1 MSALRT
7 GSLIGAIIT
16 MGLTAGLFWAFAYS
30 VMNALANVDDRTFVN
45 VFNKINVAILN
56 PWFAFCFGGGLVFA
70 IIAALTHLGAD
81 HRPVLLWA
89 GVAGVLYVVAL
100 AITMGI
106 NVPLNNSLALV
117 DPSESAATLAA
128 ARQSFEG
135 KWVTWNIVRAGVHT
149 AAFGAMCWALYLAGR
164 HAADLTGVGVSG
176 HVAATAVLG

>member
-16 MGLTAGLFWAFAYS
+16 MGLTAGLFWAYAYS
-30 VMNALANVDDRTFVN
+30 VMNALANVDDRTFVD

-70 IIAALTHLGAD
+70 VIAALTHLDAD
-81 HRPVLLWA
+81 RRKVLLWVV
-89 GVAGVLYVVAL
+89 VAAAFYVLAL

-106 NVPLNNSLALV
+106 NVPLNNGLAQV
-117 DPSESAATLAA
+117 DPSDSAAMLAA
-128 ARQSFEG
+128 ARQDFES

-149 AAFGAMCWALYLAGR
+149 AAFGVMCWALYQAGR
-164 HAADLTGVGVSG
+164 HAHDVTGVGASG
-176 HVAATAVLG
+176 HVAAMAGLG

>member
-30 VMNALANVDDRTFVN
+30 VMNALANVDDRTFVD

-56 PWFAFCFGGGLVFA
+56 PWFTFCFGGALVFA

-81 HRPVLLWA
+81 HRTVLLWVV
-89 GVAGVLYVVAL
+89 VAGLFYVVAL

-106 NVPLNNSLALV
+106 N
-117 DPSESAATLAA
+117 
-128 ARQSFEG
+128 
-135 KWVTWNIVRAGVHT
+135 
-149 AAFGAMCWALYLAGR
+149 
-164 HAADLTGVGVSG
+164 
-176 HVAATAVLG
+176 